1 MMLIGLQ
8 SIFVLCVCY
17 VIVSDFRNLRI
28 PNWVII
34 SLVFA
39 FAVFAATYLDPRA
52 ALIHVALAVFIL
64 LLASVF
70 FVANWV
76 AGGDVKFLAA
86 TTLWMGPEHAT
97 YFTMLMALLGSVL
110 ALALLWVKQYPY
122 LLNAHLPNNWLL
134 QRVATLAECGQ
145 CPYGVAIGMAA
156 LLAPPST
163 LFLR

>member
-1 MMLIGLQ
+1 MMLVGFQ

-28 PNWVII
+28 PNWVVI
-34 SLVFA
+34 SMVSA
-39 FAVFAATYLDPRA
+39 FAVFAFVYLDSRA
-52 ALIHVALAVFIL
+52 VLNHVALAIVIL
-64 LLASVF
+64 ALASLF

-110 ALALLWVKQYPY
+110 ALALLWIKQYPY
-122 LLNAHLPNNWLL
+122 LLNAYLPNNWLL
-134 QRVATLAECGQ
+134 KRVTTLAECGQ
-145 CPYGVAIGMAA
+145 CPYGVAIGIAA
-156 LLAPPST
+156 LLAPST